1 MTHNFLENRF
11 RCRKVLFQVEAAVS
25 QAQLSSLPELRF
37 VGETLLVLKRTSSTE
52 DLKVWEVS
60 GGEQLRQ
67 MSKEVR
73 FKTGMINDHMPWAY
87 NKIFSGHTLIALHV
101 SQCLFNQEIFPGL
114 GSPDVA
120 ENISLEVIDTSDDQR
135 LYPDLSGLN

>member
-1 MTHNFLENRF
+1 M
-11 RCRKVLFQVEAAVS
+11 
-25 QAQLSSLPELRF
+25 
-37 VGETLLVLKRTSSTE
+37 
-52 DLKVWEVS
+52 WEVS

-101 SQCLFNQEIFPGL
+101 SHVSLTKKYFQASVVPTLLKTFPWR
-114 GSPDVA
+114 
-120 ENISLEVIDTSDDQR
+120 SLIRVMIRDSTLTFR
-135 LYPDLSGLN
+135 A

>member
-1 MTHNFLENRF
+1 M
-11 RCRKVLFQVEAAVS
+11 
-25 QAQLSSLPELRF
+25 
-37 VGETLLVLKRTSSTE
+37 GETLLVLKRTSSTE

-60 GGEQLRQ
+60 GAEQLRQ

-101 SQCLFNQEIFPGL
+101 SQCLYNQEIFPGL

-120 ENISLEVIDTSDDQR
+120 ENISLEVIDTSDGQR
-135 LYPDLSGLN
+135 LFPDLSGLN